1 MPLTNTEI
9 RHSIHST
16 IVVGRLQKNE
26 FCTDF
31 VQFLTASIQ
40 ADKRPYSFEQHRPLL
55 EIAQRLPHLKEVW
68 VLKGAQVGL
77 STLAIGWC
85 LYLALAKGC
94 SVGYALP
101 TKVFARRFLKTRFK
115 GVITGSTLLKE
126 AVQTTES
133 VGLMAVSPKGDGK
146 PRTSHLYMLGMENIS
161 DAISIPLDALAFDEV
176 DVLNQENMAWADDR
190 IAASAFRQKIY
201 FSVGMNPGLGMDAGY
216 QASSQRVWLV
226 RCPACGKDDQVLEEL
241 FPECVRRVGAAWE
254 RVCVACGKPVDVQ
267 ESGRWVACHPDREVE
282 GYRVPQLIIPGV
294 SLEYIMGRWEKARRR
309 RSLLAKFRSSTLA
322 LPDAGERQRITAELL
337 AKVLEDYPTLDRAGW
352 TVGGADVGDTCH
364 VAFADLSPTNRR
376 GQTGLNGERLRFV
389 SMVTV
394 SADRMVDR
402 MSAMIEVL
410 GCRCFVIDAQPFRSE
425 VRRLARLHPDVVV
438 LQYFSAGSLTGK
450 GTPAGGFGTGTETH
464 EGVTYRTVSE
474 EREDSLDAYCDLFD
488 PERRGVLFP
497 RYLEGRDF
505 LDSEA
510 AAHHLKGSQKVETL
524 DARLGKS
531 VPRFRKGVEN
541 HYLMACNNARKA
553 MVLLA
558 VGRGPGGAG
567 VLPVFGEL

>member
-1 MPLTNTEI
+1 MRIPPATTQHYL
-9 RHSIHST
+9 HSA
-16 IVVGRLQKNE
+16 IVGERLKKNE
-26 FCTDF
+26 FCRDY
-31 VQFLTASIQ
+31 VEFLTASIQ

-55 EIAQRLPHLKEVW
+55 EIAQRLPDLKEVW
-68 VLKGAQVGL
+68 ILKGAQVGL
-77 STLAIGWC
+77 STLAIAWC
-85 LYLALAKGC
+85 LYLALAEGC

-133 VGLMAVSPKGDGK
+133 VGLMAVSPKGGGK
-146 PRTSHLYMLGMENIS
+146 PRTSHLYMLGMENLT

-226 RCPACGKDDQVLEEL
+226 RCPACGKDDQVLEEV

-254 RVCVACGKPVDVQ
+254 RVCVACGRPVDVQ

-322 LPDAGERQRITAELL
+322 LPDAGERQRITDELL
-337 AKVLEDYPTLDRAGW
+337 AKVLEDYPTLDRAEW

-364 VAFADLSPTNRR
+364 VAFADLD
-376 GQTGLNGERLRFV
+376 GERLRFV
-389 SMVTV
+389 SLETV
-394 SADRMVDR
+394 GADRMVDR
-402 MSAMIEVL
+402 MSAMIEAM
-410 GCRCFVIDAQPFRSE
+410 GCRCFVIDAKPFRSE

-438 LQYFSAGSLTGK
+438 LQYFK
-450 GTPAGGFGTGTETH
+450 EQGFGTGTETH
-464 EGVTYRTVSE
+464 EGITYRTVSE

-524 DARLGKS
+524 DARLGKN

-558 VGRGPGGAG
+558 GGRGPGGAG